1 MVMATHILPIPVKSV
16 PLTETALCQWLG
28 AAAPGDTITYFRGAL
43 ARSVC
48 PLHSSV
54 TADERNR
61 VAKLAGRAWKL
72 AELGLAHLVQRR
84 HGFEDCSYIL
94 IVARRPRQA
103 GSSLLPRIL
112 AEAA

>member
-1 MVMATHILPIPVKSV
+1 MVMATHIPPIPTAAV
-16 PLTETALCQWLG
+16 PLTEAALCKWLG
-28 AAAPGDTITYFRGAL
+28 AAAPGDTIIYFRGAL

-48 PLHSSV
+48 PLHSPV
-54 TADERNR
+54 TAEERAR
-61 VAKLAGRAWKL
+61 VANLAGRAWKL

-94 IVARRPRQA
+94 IAARRPRQA